1 VRRVFAIFK
10 RELKAY
16 FVLPI
21 AYVILGLFVGLA
33 GYFYFKLVGD
43 FFLLSVRTPPGP
55 DVAQILNVSER
66 VLRPLFGNVS
76 FILLLLLPVLTMRL
90 FAEEKKSGTAEL
102 LFTYPLRDGEVL
114 LGKFLAAVAIFV
126 LMLSFLLLG
135 VFYLASLTAMEKG
148 PIFTGFLGL
157 FLQGVAFLAVGTLA
171 SSLTENQ
178 IVAAVTAL
186 GVLLLFWIIGWTAYL
201 FAPPFDRIIQHLS
214 VIEQFTPFAGGIIES
229 KAVIFYLNLT
239 FFFLFLTLQSLSSKR
254 WRG

>member
-1 VRRVFAIFK
+1 MRGVFAVFK

-21 AYVILGLFVGLA
+21 AYVVLALFVGFT

-55 DVAQILNVSER
+55 DVGQILNVSER
-66 VLRPLFGNVS
+66 VLRPLFSNVS

-102 LFTYPLRDGEVL
+102 LFTYPIRDGEVL
-114 LGKFLAAVAIFV
+114 LGKFLAALAIFI

-135 VFYLASLTAMEKG
+135 VFYLASLTSMEKG

-201 FAPPFDRIIQHLS
+201 FAPPFDRVIQHLS

-229 KAVIFYLNLT
+229 KAVVFYLNLT

>member
-1 VRRVFAIFK
+1 MRRVFAIFK

-21 AYVILGLFVGLA
+21 AYVILGLFVGLT
-33 GYFYFKLVGD
+33 GYYYFTLVSN

-55 DVAQILNVSER
+55 DVGQILNVSER
-66 VLRPLFGNVS
+66 VLRPLFSNVS

-114 LGKFLAAVAIFV
+114 LGKFLAAVAIFI
-126 LMLSFLLLG
+126 LMLGFLLLG
-135 VFYLASLTAMEKG
+135 VFYLAYLTSMEKG

-157 FLQGVAFLAVGTLA
+157 FLQGIAFLAVGTLA